1 RTGFARIR
9 SSQSTSSTTK
19 KSAGGGVYKGNER
32 GSEDPIVDVPR
43 TQPSSLR
50 SRIGD
55 QIPRVQFRPVPQ
67 RVRDLRRPSSPL
79 RLQGAGRPR
88 ARVEPWY
95 PCYATAAPPS
105 GMLRRSRFL
114 RSAPTEPG
122 VACP

>member
-1 RTGFARIR
+1 MTNCTTGSRRQRAGRPRTGFARIR

-79 RLQGAGRPR
+79 RPQGAGRLKVETSVDLPAPCAPR
-88 ARVEPWY
+88 EQ
-95 PCYATAAPPS
+95 
-105 GMLRRSRFL
+105 G
-114 RSAPTEPG
+114 G
-122 VACP
+122 